1 MSDLKFSKYQRSDRK
16 AKLVSSAVSGILAL
30 AGMQVAL
37 AADEGPSGQAKKEE
51 ALTEVTVTGSRIVRR
66 DLEASS
72 PLVTVPAERFEQS
85 AQLSVESV
93 LNQMTQF
100 TPGQTQFSAQ
110 GEIQTSPS
118 TSLGIGTASLRGLG
132 TNRTLVL
139 VDGRRAQPANAALVV
154 DLNTIPSAAIERVET
169 ITGGASA
176 VYGADALAGVVN
188 FVLKDKFQGLALD
201 LQGGTT
207 QEHDANETRFSALA
221 GTNTADGHGN
231 IMFGVEWYK
240 RGTAYQKDRAFYRD
254 GWNDPNNQITTSFPS
269 MPGYAQTAGNLPS
282 QAAVDSLFPQ
292 YAPGTISPNNTFYFN
307 KNGTA
312 FVRTP
317 TGAPGFDTSQ
327 YYRPDT
333 GDGFYGLLPQK
344 NGTLSQQ
351 YEDGAM
357 SSPLQ
362 RRSLFAKAHYGITD
376 QVEAFTQGTF
386 SHTDVNTF
394 SAGPPP
400 AVGTAWGGSIPNDGR
415 TDIPAGLQTLL
426 NSRPTPTANWQLNR
440 GLDFLGQFGPTN
452 TSDVYQVLGGL
463 KGSFKS
469 NDWTWEAFASSGQ
482 TTTTNYYPLLPS
494 VQQWQALVASP
505 NFGTGADLVS
515 AQGGNYQIKCTSGLP
530 IFYGTTASTTQDC
543 LNGIN
548 GNFKSLTKLSQNI
561 IEADLQGGLMKLPA
575 GQLRFAL
582 GADYRTNGFDY
593 SPTNPQPSIYD
604 FPLGL
609 FVSNPTTGRTTVKEV
624 YGELLVPI
632 ISRVSL
638 ELGYRE
644 SEYNSNAGRVP
655 TWKALLDWQITD
667 WARFRGG
674 YQVANRAPNTA
685 ELYQS
690 ETTIFD
696 QGFTG
701 GDPCGVNTTSLYGNV
716 PGNPNRAKVQQ
727 LCAALIGNN
736 GSLFGAPGSVQAN
749 TYLLGQSPF
758 TGINGISV
766 GNPDLDAEKGKT
778 WTAGFVFQNPIGI
791 NGLSASVDYY
801 NITVTNA
808 IGTFTGLQ
816 IYQNCFNVNGVSNPN
831 YSVNDPGGFCKLI
844 NRDSGTGATGTVST
858 TYLNTGFVK
867 TSGEDVEVD
876 YKLGMPFGGS
886 MYLNNQVS
894 FLNKFE
900 TQTTASTPSIEWKG
914 TLGNGGQFSYRLNS
928 TLGYNFQNDSN
939 ANIGLRM
946 HYLPSIKDATYATSP
961 TTNVLPAKHY
971 TDFDLFGSLVVFHN
985 WQLRAGIDNLLYT
998 KPVVVGAIPGDDNS
1012 NQTNAGYY
1020 DILGRR
1026 FYVGVHG
1033 EF

>member
-1 MSDLKFSKYQRSDRK
+1 MSGLNFSKYQRSNFK
-16 AKLVSSAVSGILAL
+16 AKKLVSSAVSGIIAV
-30 AGMQVAL
+30 AGMQAAL
-37 AADEGPSGQAKKEE
+37 AADEGPSAQAKEE
-51 ALTEVTVTGSRIVRR
+51 AAPTEVVVTGSRIVRH
-66 DLEASS
+66 DLDASS
-72 PLVTVPAERFEQS
+72 PLVTVPAERFEQTS
-85 AQLSVESV
+85 QLSVESV

-118 TSLGIGTASLRGLG
+118 TSLGIGTANLRGLG

-139 VDGRRAQPANAALVV
+139 IDGRRAQPANAALVV

-221 GTNTADGHGN
+221 GTNTANGHGN
-231 IMFGVEWYK
+231 VMFGVEWYK
-240 RGTAYQKDRAFYRD
+240 RGAAYQKDRAFYRD

-269 MPGYAQTAGNLPS
+269 MPGFAQTAGNLPS

-292 YAPGTISPNNTFYFN
+292 YAPGTISPNTTFYFN
-307 KNGTA
+307 KNGTP

-317 TGAPGFDTSQ
+317 NGAPGFDTSQ

-344 NGTLSQQ
+344 NGTLAQQ

-362 RRSLFAKAHYGITD
+362 RRSAFAKAHYSLTD
-376 QVEAFTQGTF
+376 QVEVFTQGTF

-400 AVGTAWGGSIPNDGR
+400 AVGGAWGGSIPNDGR
-415 TDIPAGLQTLL
+415 TDIPAALQTLL
-426 NSRPTPTANWQLNR
+426 NSRPKPTANWQLNR
-440 GLDFLGQFGPTN
+440 GMDFLGQFGPTN
-452 TSDVYQVLGGL
+452 TSDVYQILAGL
-463 KGSFKS
+463 RGSFTS
-469 NDWTWEAFASSGQ
+469 NDWTWEAYASSGQ
-482 TTTTNYYPLLPS
+482 TTTSNVYPLLPS
-494 VQQWQALVASP
+494 VQQWQGLVASP
-505 NFGTGADLVS
+505 NFGQGVTIPGAS
-515 AQGGNYQIKCTSGLP
+515 GNYQMHCTSGLP
-530 IFYGTTASTTQDC
+530 IFYGTTDSTTQDC
-543 LNGIN
+543 LNAIN
-548 GNFKSLTKLSQNI
+548 GDFKSLTKLSQNV

-582 GADYRTNGFDY
+582 GADYRTNGFEY
-593 SPTNPQPSIYD
+593 NPSNPQASIYD

-624 YGELLVPI
+624 YGELLVPVV
-632 ISRVSL
+632 SRVNL
-638 ELGYRE
+638 ELGYRV
-644 SEYNSNAGRVP
+644 SDYNSEAGKVP
-655 TWKALLDWQITD
+655 TWKALLDWQVTD

-674 YQVANRAPNTA
+674 FQVANRAPNTA

-701 GDPCGVNTTSLYGNV
+701 GDPCGVNTTSLWGNV
-716 PGNPNRAKVQQ
+716 ASNPNRLKVQQ
-727 LCAALIGNN
+727 LCAALIGNTT
-736 GSLFGAPGSVQAN
+736 SDFGAPGSVQAN

-758 TGINGISV
+758 TGINTVSV
-766 GNPDLDAEKGKT
+766 GNPDLRAEKGKT
-778 WTAGFVFQNPIGI
+778 WTAGFVFENPVGI
-791 NGLSASVDYY
+791 HGLSASVDYY
-801 NITVTNA
+801 NITVSDA

-816 IYQNCFNVNGVSNPN
+816 IYQNCFNVSGNSNPS
-831 YSVNDPGGFCKLI
+831 YSVNDPGGFCSLI
-844 NRDSGTGATGTVST
+844 QRAATGGVGTAST

-876 YKLGMPFGGS
+876 YTLGMPFGGS

-894 FLNKFE
+894 FLNSFE
-900 TQTTASTPSIEWKG
+900 TKTTDSTPAIQWKG
-914 TLGNGGQFSYRLNS
+914 TLGQGGQFSYRWNA
-928 TLGYNFQNDSN
+928 TLGYNFQDDHN

-946 HYLPSIKDATYATSP
+946 HYLPSVKDATYATSP

-971 TDFDLFGSLVVFHN
+971 TDFDMFGSLVLFRN

-1026 FYVGVHG
+1026 FYVGVHA